1 MTARQ
6 PGISVKFAVSLE
18 LISTTETTDHPEVP
32 VFRFGR
38 TQESRTDRLRFKA
51 IKARN
56 RAAEAAYKA
65 QAVTKPKVQSAG
77 SAIAPRVEAART
89 KVSED
94 LLPMVAGLMAAAT
107 ERSRPARAE
116 AAARSVAMWHALLG
130 EYSAAEKA
138 RKSHKLRNTAIAV
151 GGLSAAAAAASYA
164 ITKRSRGPEWMQDGS
179 EEPFATAAEPVHEAA
194 STGGT
199 SSSSRRAAT
208 SSASSAST
216 SQAGRGSSEHGTTRS
231 SADKAGASPDEAAA
245 DKS

>member
-1 MTARQ
+1 M
-6 PGISVKFAVSLE
+6 
-18 LISTTETTDHPEVP
+18 
-32 VFRFGR
+32 FRFGR
-38 TQESRTDRLRFKA
+38 TRESRTDRLRFKA

-56 RAAEAAYKA
+56 RATEAAYKA

-94 LLPMVAGLMAAAT
+94 LLPMVAGVMAAAA
-107 ERSRPARAE
+107 ERSKPARAE

-151 GGLSAAAAAASYA
+151 GSLSAAAAAASYA

-179 EEPFATAAEPVHEAA
+179 EEPFASAAEPVHEAA

-199 SSSSRRAAT
+199 SSSSRRPT
-208 SSASSAST
+208 SSSSSAST
-216 SQAGRGSSEHGTTRS
+216 SQAERGSSEHGTTRF